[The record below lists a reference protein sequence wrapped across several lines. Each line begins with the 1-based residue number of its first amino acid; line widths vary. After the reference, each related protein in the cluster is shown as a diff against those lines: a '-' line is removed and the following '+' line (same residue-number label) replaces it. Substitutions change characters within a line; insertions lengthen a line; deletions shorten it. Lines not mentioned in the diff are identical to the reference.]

1 MKHLDTLATRS
12 AALMMAATAFSAS
25 WGVTILI
32 EGISLFRTLA
42 FATLAI
48 LIYDALRKRRMAK
61 LESVEISIALL
72 WIWCL
77 LSLLWSLDSA
87 LSSAQIFGTS
97 LLAFLVFIATLRLSL
112 SPKYWKSVGL
122 FYVLGCVVAS
132 LIVLT
137 SAVSFATGGQGDD
150 RATVG
155 ELNANYIA
163 YAIATSIA
171 MALTLHNY
179 QPQRWFVKLATVL
192 YVPLAMSAILLT
204 GSRGAMMAGGAS
216 VLLYF
221 LLSIKR
227 QFISSVASIALAF
240 AGIYF
245 LFDYLPDSVRDR
257 MEFFTEA
264 IFQSSDAVDLSGRE
278 YVWPLATQL
287 FFENMFSG
295 IGFGAFRAANGDGI
309 SVHNAILT
317 MAAETG
323 LPGVI
328 LFSFTV
334 LAVFWRTIFKSANP
348 EVRKGGFLLLV
359 TWVPIAMT
367 GVWEASAVAWMAF
380 GWYFGASKHP
390 YEPPEQLDGKR
401 QRRLRIQW

>member
-1 MKHLDTLATRS
+1 MKNLNTLATRS

-25 WGVTILI
+25 WGVTILV

-97 LLAFLVFIATLRLSL
+97 LLAFLIFIATLRLSL

-122 FYVLGCVVAS
+122 FYVLGCVLAS

-137 SAVSFATGGQGDD
+137 TAVSFAAGGQGDD

-163 YAIATSIA
+163 YAIATSIP

-179 QPQRWFVKLATVL
+179 QPERWFVKLATVL

-216 VLLYF
+216 LLLYF

-227 QFISSVASIALAF
+227 QFIPSVASIALAC

-257 MEFFTEA
+257 MAFFTDA
-264 IFQSSDAVDLSGRE
+264 ISQSSDTVDLSGRE
-278 YVWPLATQL
+278 YIWPLATRL

-334 LAVFWRTIFKSANP
+334 LSVFWRTIFKSPNP
-348 EVRKGGFLLLV
+348 EVRKGGLLLLV

-390 YEPPEQLDGKR
+390 YEPSEQQDGKR
-401 QRRLRIQW
+401 RRHLRIRW